1 MCRRTVIATAALLA
15 ALGLVSACSP
25 QGSTEAPAPATAAPA
40 TAAVVTG
47 GPGTTA
53 APVAVGPDGPPSIVV
68 PADLAATVAAG
79 DPAKGE
85 ALFASKGCVACHKV
99 DATRLVGPGLAGV
112 TQRRSLAWT
121 ARMILKPE
129 QMVKDDPEAKKLFAT
144 YMTPM
149 ANQSVD
155 PVAELPHLIAFLK
168 TKH

>member
-1 MCRRTVIATAALLA
+1 MCRRTVIATAALVT
-15 ALGLVSACSP
+15 ALGLASACSP
-25 QGSTEAPAPATAAPA
+25 QGSADAPAPATAAPA
-40 TAAVVTG
+40 TAAVVT
-47 GPGTTA
+47 
-53 APVAVGPDGPPSIVV
+53 APPVAAVGPDGPPSIVV

-85 ALFASKGCVACHKV
+85 ALFSSKGCVACHKV

-112 TQRRSLAWT
+112 TQRRSLPWV

>member
-1 MCRRTVIATAALLA
+1 MRPMRVFVAAAFVA
-15 ALGLVSACSP
+15 ACTP
-25 QGSTEAPAPATAAPA
+25 QGGNETPAPAAP
-40 TAAVVTG
+40 
-47 GPGTTA
+47 TTA
-53 APVAVGPDGPPSIVV
+53 AAATAPPVAAAVGPDGPSNITV

-79 DPAKGE
+79 DAAKGE

-112 TQRRSLAWT
+112 TQRRPLGWV

-168 TKH
+168 TKN

>member
-1 MCRRTVIATAALLA
+1 MCRLLVCLA
-15 ALGLVSACSP
+15 ATLFAACTP
-25 QGSTEAPAPATAAPA
+25 QGGADAPAPAPAATA
-40 TAAVVTG
+40 TAAVVTA
-47 GPGTTA
+47 PPVA
-53 APVAVGPDGPPSIVV
+53 AAVGPDGPASIVV

-79 DPAKGE
+79 DAAKGE

-112 TQRRSLAWT
+112 MQRRSQTWT

-155 PVAELPHLIAFLK
+155 PVAELPHLLAFLK
-168 TKH
+168 TKN